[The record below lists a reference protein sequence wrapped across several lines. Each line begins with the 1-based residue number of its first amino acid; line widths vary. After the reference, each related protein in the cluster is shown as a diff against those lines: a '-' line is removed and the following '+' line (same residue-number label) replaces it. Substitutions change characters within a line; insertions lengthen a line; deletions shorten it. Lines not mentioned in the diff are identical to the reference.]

1 MKWHSSI
8 TQLYKQNNIEL
19 EEYMTDYNIVFKQN
33 DSGWTLT
40 FSHLFNVKGI
50 EAMQKLLAESSEIAT
65 LK

>member
-8 TQLYKQNNIEL
+8 TQLYKQNNMEL
-19 EEYMTDYNIVFKQN
+19 EECMTDYNIIFKQN
-33 DSGWTLT
+33 NSGWTLT